1 MATPI
6 SEARQAII
14 DSSPDDAV
22 YIGCDS
28 IRFKK
33 HGVWYARYATVIILH
48 KQGSKGGRMFYDI
61 QTMPDYGSIKQ
72 RMLNEVAFAVQH
84 ASDIVDVVGDR
95 QFAIHLDINPNP
107 RHKSSVALKEAQGY
121 VMGTFGFP
129 PKFKPEAFA
138 ATHCSDHLV
147 RIMS

>member
-95 QFAIHLDINPNP
+95 PFAIHLDINPDP

-121 VMGTFGFP
+121 VLGTFGFP